1 MASELQV
8 TTLRGVPTGAN
19 ANQILVPSGQTL
31 YAPGHVINTYQATK
45 TDVQAVNNFAMV
57 DVTGL
62 SITLTP
68 KSASSK
74 FLIHFRVPT
83 SGNYFKTF
91 INLLRDTTVLGAN
104 ADGAGD
110 GRLRITSAMVT
121 DQTPTNSHGI
131 MHIHTHALLDSPAT
145 TNSITYKIQHSSRG
159 SGNSHTNYIN
169 RSVPDRALGE
179 YDDRTISTMVIQEI
193 AQ

>member
-1 MASELQV
+1 MASGLQV
-8 TTLRGVPTGAN
+8 TTIRGVPSGAN
-19 ANQILVPSGQTL
+19 ANQINIPSGQTL

-74 FLIHFRVPT
+74 FLIHYRVPC
-83 SGNYFKTF
+83 SGNYFTTYL
-91 INLLRDTTVLGAN
+91 NLLRDTTILGAN

-110 GRLRITSAMVT
+110 NRLRVTSVQVS
-121 DQTPTNSHGI
+121 DQTISNSHGI
-131 MHIHTHALLDSPAT
+131 MHVHTHAFLDSPAT
-145 TNSITYKIQHSSRG
+145 TNQITYKIQHCSRG

-169 RSVPDRALGE
+169 RSVPDRAQGE
-179 YDDRTISTMVIQEI
+179 YDARTISTMVIQEI

>member
-1 MASELQV
+1 MASILSVEQLQGLAAGS
-8 TTLRGVPTGAN
+8 TPNTIT
-19 ANQILVPSGQTL
+19 IPSGQTL

-74 FLIHFRVPT
+74 FLIHYRVPC
-83 SGNYFKTF
+83 SGNYFTTYL
-91 INLLRDTTVLGAN
+91 NLLRDTTILGAN

-110 GRLRITSAMVT
+110 NRLRVTSCHVS
-121 DQTPTNSHGI
+121 DQTISNSHGI
-131 MHIHTHALLDSPAT
+131 MHVHTHAFLDSPAT
-145 TNSITYKIQHSSRG
+145 TNQITYKIQTCSRG
-159 SGNSHTNYIN
+159 SGNSHVNYIN
-169 RSVPDRALGE
+169 RSVPDRAQGE
-179 YDDRTISTMVIQEI
+179 YDARTISTMVIQEI